1 MPHLERREKG
11 MDGYPQEFRRV
22 YLDNNATT
30 QLRPEVVEAMLPY
43 LREHYGNPSSGHWF
57 GRSVRTRIEEAR
69 EKAAALIGA
78 KPEEVYFC
86 GGGSESDNTA
96 LKGAAFAKPRG
107 ASWRVVTSDIEHPA
121 VLSTA
126 GYLAQNGYCQTVV
139 GVDRYGVVDSAE
151 MAAALDST
159 TAVVSVMHA
168 NNETGSIQ
176 PVRRIADAVRA
187 RGALMH
193 CDAAQSAGKIP
204 IDVNELGVDMLSMSA
219 HKLYA
224 PKGMGL
230 LYIRKGVK
238 IHPLITGGHHERG
251 MRAGTENVAGI
262 VGLGTACEL
271 ARKGLAED
279 AKKITALRNRLQKGI
294 MEKISSVRLNGH
306 PEQRLPGT
314 LNISIEG
321 AEGETLLIQCDTQGI
336 ALSTGSACASGS
348 AEPSHVLVAMG
359 IPRNV
364 IQGSLRISIGIF
376 NTGQDVDY
384 LLERL
389 PKIADAARAS

>member
-1 MPHLERREKG
+1 MAG
-11 MDGYPQEFRRV
+11 QPQEFRRV

-30 QLRPEVVEAMLPY
+30 QLRPEVLEAMLPY
-43 LREHYGNPSSGHWF
+43 LREHYGNPNSGHWF
-57 GRSVRTRIEEAR
+57 GRSVRARIEEAR

-78 KPEEVYFC
+78 QPEEIYFC

-96 LKGAAFAKPRG
+96 LKGATFAKPRDG
-107 ASWRVVTSDIEHPA
+107 SWRVVTCAVEHAA

-139 GVDRYGVVDSAE
+139 GVDRFGVVDPAAV
-151 MAAALDST
+151 AAALDDK

-168 NNETGSIQ
+168 NNETGVIQ
-176 PVRRIADAVRA
+176 PVRRIAEAAKA
-187 RGALMH
+187 RNALMH
-193 CDAAQSAGKIP
+193 TDAAQSAGKIP
-204 IDVNELGVDMLSMSA
+204 IDVGELGVDLLSMSA

-262 VGLGTACEL
+262 IGLGTACEL
-271 ARKGLAED
+271 ARKNLAED
-279 AKKITALRNRLQKGI
+279 SKHIAGLRDRLQARI
-294 MEKISSVRLNGH
+294 MEKIPSVRLNGH
-306 PEQRLPGT
+306 PERRLPGT
-314 LNISIEG
+314 LNISVEG
-321 AEGETLLIQCDTQGI
+321 ADGETLLIQCDLNGI

-348 AEPSHVLVAMG
+348 SEPSHVLVAMG
-359 IPRNV
+359 IPRGV
-364 IQGSLRISIGIF
+364 IQGSLRLSVGIF
-376 NTGQDVDY
+376 NTDMDIDY
-384 LLERL
+384 VMERL
-389 PKIADAARAS
+389 PKIVEAARAAEAG

>member
-1 MPHLERREKG
+1 MSGKSR
-11 MDGYPQEFRRV
+11 EFRRV

-30 QLRPEVVEAMLPY
+30 QLHPEVVEAMLPF
-43 LREHYGNPSSGHWF
+43 LREQYGNPSSGHWF
-57 GRSVRTRIEEAR
+57 GRSVRARIEEAR

-78 KPEEVYFC
+78 QPNEIYFC

-96 LKGAAFAKPRG
+96 LKGAAFTKPRDG
-107 ASWRVVTSDIEHPA
+107 SWRVVTTAIEHPA

-139 GVDRYGVVDSAE
+139 GVDGYGMVDPAGV
-151 MAAALDST
+151 AAALDDKT
-159 TAVVSVMHA
+159 VIVSVMHA
-168 NNETGSIQ
+168 NNESGTIQ
-176 PVRRIADAVRA
+176 PIRRIADAAKA
-187 RGALMH
+187 RGILMH
-193 CDAAQSAGKIP
+193 SDAAQSAGKIP
-204 IDVNELGVDMLSMSA
+204 IDVNEMGVDLLSMSA

-271 ARKGLAED
+271 ARRNLAEGS
-279 AKKITALRNRLQKGI
+279 KKIAALRDHLQARI
-294 MEKISSVRLNGH
+294 MEKIPSVRLNGH
-306 PEQRLPGT
+306 AEKRLPGT

-321 AEGETLLIQCDTQGI
+321 VEGETLLIQCDLNGI

-348 AEPSHVLVAMG
+348 TEPSHVLVAMG
-359 IPRNV
+359 IPREV
-364 IQGSLRISIGIF
+364 IQGSLRLSVGIY
-376 NTGQDVDY
+376 NTAQDIDY
-384 LLERL
+384 VMERL
-389 PKIADAARAS
+389 PKIVASARAASS